1 MIGNANIEYFFKML
15 FISLFTLKVNYKI
28 IDIKEKNKI
37 INIEIIVC
45 LIIGNIISTIIQYF
59 SNSTVGLIFLI
70 IVITFIFSN
79 KINKNVGY
87 ALLITIISISL
98 NYILYTVSVIINY
111 FILRL
116 GGVNNRII
124 ILLVTIMVYSILV
137 ELICK
142 IKRIDKG
149 IAFLKKKKN
158 NEYFGMIILN
168 ISLILFFSFAILSN
182 IKTSMSV
189 MKTMFIYVLIFSI
202 MMFVIIQKSLQ
213 LYYKQKLQER
223 EVEEIKEELKNKDKE
238 IEELE
243 KENLKLSKTN
253 HSIAHK
259 QKSLKYELEQLL
271 LKNEIADENRINEK
285 IESISKEI
293 QKETASI
300 ELTKTNID
308 EIDNML
314 KYMQSECVKNKIDFQ
329 LQVHGNIHHMTNK
342 YITKSDLEILLADHI
357 KNAIIAINHAENINK
372 SILVRLGL
380 LDGFYSLY
388 IYDSGIEFEIET
400 LTNLGNKP
408 STTHADDGGTGMGF
422 MNTFDTLRKSK
433 ASLIIEEYGK
443 PTKDNFT
450 KVIKIIFDNKNEYK
464 ISSYREKEIQSL
476 DEQKSSLLFQR

>member
-1 MIGNANIEYFFKML
+1 MIISSNFEYFVKIIL
-15 FISLFTLKVNYKI
+15 ISIFTLKLNYEI
-28 IDIKEKNKI
+28 LDIKEKRVK
-37 INIEIIVC
+37 NIV
-45 LIIGNIISTIIQYF
+45 IIGSMLICIDLFCTFIQYI
-59 SNSTVGLIFLI
+59 SNSTISILFLDICISCIF
-70 IVITFIFSN
+70 
-79 KINKNVGY
+79 INKLNKDIGY
-87 ALLITIISISL
+87 S
-98 NYILYTVSVIINY
+98 
-111 FILRL
+111 
-116 GGVNNRII
+116 
-124 ILLVTIMVYSILV
+124 LLVTTISLCFNYIIYFISIIVGFAIYKILQVYNEYILLLENLV
-137 ELICK
+137 IFAILFKMLCK
-142 IKRIDKG
+142 LKKLRRG
-149 IAFLKKKKN
+149 IAFLKDIKN
-158 NEYFGMIILN
+158 NEYLGMLILN
-168 ISLILFFSFAILSN
+168 IAYVVFLAILIMNSADR
-182 IKTSMSV
+182 KV
-189 MKTMFIYVLIFSI
+189 FLMFIIIFSI
-202 MMFVIIQKSLQ
+202 IMFITIQKSLQ

-223 EVEEIKEELKNKDKE
+223 EVEEIKEELKSKDKE

-271 LKNEIADENRINEK
+271 LKNEIADENRIKEK
-285 IESISKEI
+285 IESISKEM

-357 KNAIIAINHAENINK
+357 KNAIIAINHSENINR

-380 LDGFYSLY
+380 IDGFYSVY

-400 LTNLGNKP
+400 LINLGNKP

-450 KVIKIIFDNKNEYK
+450 KLIKVIFDNKNEYK
-464 ISSYREKEIQSL
+464 ISSYREKEIQEK
-476 DEQKSSLLFQR
+476 DKVYD

>member
-1 MIGNANIEYFFKML
+1 MFGDANIEYFIKML
-15 FISLFTLKVNYKI
+15 FISFFTLKVNYKI

-37 INIEIIVC
+37 IKIIIIVG
-45 LIIGNIISTIIQYF
+45 LIIGNIISTIIQHF
-59 SNSTVGLIFLI
+59 SNSTIGLIFLI

-87 ALLITIISISL
+87 ALLITIIAISL

-111 FILRL
+111 FMLRL
-116 GGVNNRII
+116 SGVNNRII
-124 ILLVTIMVYSILV
+124 ILLVTIMIYSILV

-168 ISLILFFSFAILSN
+168 VSLILFFSFAILSD

-189 MKTMFIYVLIFSI
+189 MKTMFINVLIFSI

-238 IEELE
+238 IEDLE

-259 QKSLKYELEQLL
+259 QKSLEYELEQLL
-271 LKNEIADENRINEK
+271 LKNEIADENKIKEK
-285 IESISKEI
+285 IENISKEM
-293 QKETASI
+293 QKDTASI

-308 EIDNML
+308 EVDNML

-357 KNAIIAINHAENINK
+357 KNAIIAINHSENINK

-380 LDGFYSLY
+380 IDGFYSVY

-400 LTNLGNKP
+400 LINLGNKP

-464 ISSYREKEIQSL
+464 LSSYRKKEIQKNDTNKRVS
-476 DEQKSSLLFQR
+476 F